1 MNGSQRQTYLMFWA
15 VKEVLIRSIEK
26 WLHRTN
32 PAQLLTG
39 STVSLLPCS
48 EVTSAVEAALKEI
61 HQGKER
67 SFLSSLDTLL

>member
-1 MNGSQRQTYLMFWA
+1 MFWA

-39 STVSLLPCS
+39 NAVSLLPSS

-67 SFLSSLDTLL
+67 SLLSPLYTLL